1 MLLDTLAPLP
11 PASTS
16 ASNLDRSASDLGI
29 WGSEAATQEAPDF
42 AAPRR
47 AGGSTVPRTLVGPL
61 PVTPRRGRLLV
72 FPHVCPHE
80 GRAVLDIPKLLLR
93 GELI

>member
-1 MLLDTLAPLP
+1 MLLDSLAPLP
-11 PASTS
+11 PF
-16 ASNLDRSASDLGI
+16 LVSDSPVDPSGAELG
-29 WGSEAATQEAPDF
+29 SVAAMLEPPDF

-47 AGGSTVPRTLVGPL
+47 AGGSAVPGTLVGPL

>member
-1 MLLDTLAPLP
+1 MLLDTLVPLP
-11 PASTS
+11 LSSVPASSLDPS
-16 ASNLDRSASDLGI
+16 A
-29 WGSEAATQEAPDF
+29 GSELGAMVAMPEPPDF

-47 AGGSTVPRTLVGPL
+47 AGSSAVPGTLVGPL